1 MSELKK
7 CSRCRSEI
15 QLKYFAMNRKGEYNK
30 TCETCLN
37 KTRKTK
43 QPLKR
48 TDTDFVDEDKST
60 TAETNSIS
68 EPIDEKYIIVMDVE
82 TNGLIKQ
89 RGLTPNKNNLDYFP
103 RIVQFSW
110 GLYTED
116 GECKEMKDFIIKPD
130 GWNMNGKE
138 KFHGITQERALN
150 EGVDIK
156 DVLTE
161 YKNDIDNHCCKLVC
175 HNLNFDKTVV
185 MSELMRLDMN
195 VNDVESFCTMKNT
208 INYCKLTPMV
218 RGEYKW
224 PSLEQLYYK
233 CFNEDIDNA
242 HNSKYDVINTAK
254 CYFKYQL
261 L

>member
-1 MSELKK
+1 
-7 CSRCRSEI
+7 
-15 QLKYFAMNRKGEYNK
+15 MNRKGEYNK

-43 QPLKR
+43 HPLKR

-138 KFHGITQERALN
+138 KFHGITQERALK

-161 YKNDIDNHCCKLVC
+161 YKNDIDNHCLKLVC
-175 HNLNFDKTVV
+175 HNLNFDKTIV
-185 MSELMRLDMN
+185 MSELIRLDLN

-224 PSLEQLYYK
+224 ASLEQLYYK
-233 CFNEDIDNA
+233 MFNEDIENA

>member
-1 MSELKK
+1 MKNFTMILSFFLCFTLVADDHIDKK
-7 CSRCRSEI
+7 ETM
-15 QLKYFAMNRKGEYNK
+15 KDKFMNNPNY
-30 TCETCLN
+30 LM
-37 KTRKTK
+37 
-43 QPLKR
+43 
-48 TDTDFVDEDKST
+48 DFK
-60 TAETNSIS
+60 
-68 EPIDEKYIIVMDVE
+68 
-82 TNGLIKQ
+82 
-89 RGLTPNKNNLDYFP
+89 
-103 RIVQFSW
+103 
-110 GLYTED
+110 
-116 GECKEMKDFIIKPD
+116 ECKEMKDFIIKPD

-138 KFHGITQERALN
+138 KFHGITQERALK

-156 DVLTE
+156 NVLTE

-175 HNLNFDKTVV
+175 HNLNFDKTIVV
-185 MSELMRLDMN
+185 SELMRLDMN

>member
-138 KFHGITQERALN
+138 KFHGITQERALK

-156 DVLTE
+156 YVLTE
-161 YKNDIDNHCCKLVC
+161 YKNYIENHCCKLVC
-175 HNLNFDKTVV
+175 HNLNFDQTVV
-185 MSELMRLDMN
+185 ISELMRLDMN

>member
-15 QLKYFAMNRKGEYNK
+15 ELKYFAINRKGEYNK

-48 TDTDFVDEDKST
+48 TDTDFVDDDKST
-60 TAETNSIS
+60 TAETNSMS

-138 KFHGITQERALN
+138 KFHGITYERAVA

-185 MSELMRLDMN
+185 ISELMRLDMN